1 MHAAAYVSVRH
12 HCPRPRA
19 AGDGAPRRP
28 LSRSF
33 GSRSQSGDGVR
44 VERLRP
50 GNDSVTQEDSLLRDC
65 ETFITACAC
74 TGLRVQVTK
83 NPFRPTVSVTHP
95 GRVLHNENVGVP
107 RASPLHRM
115 RSQGAR
121 VAAACLPRATALPP
135 VPSCAS
141 SARPSNDLAA
151 HADARVAQRVVA
163 AQTTCLA
170 SAALA

>member
-1 MHAAAYVSVRH
+1 MLAFAIIVHDHERPRQATELRGGHYRGLSVR
-12 HCPRPRA
+12 
-19 AGDGAPRRP
+19 GRRVGTVCE
-28 LSRSF
+28 S
-33 GSRSQSGDGVR
+33 SGCGM
-44 VERLRP
+44 RP